1 MTKPSGRLLVI
12 IQLSTTIGDATSMKH
27 IDIAALDQL
36 PRHYRANL
44 INSLSGYK
52 PANLIGTISE
62 DGHTNLAIF
71 SSVVH
76 LGANPAL
83 LAMVQ
88 RPLTDYSHTY
98 YNIKETGYYTINHV
112 HKAFAHQAH
121 FTSARFDRTDSEF
134 DRCQLTA
141 TYLQGFLAP
150 FVAES
155 RIKIG
160 MEFLEEVYIRH
171 NDTRLIIGKVAH
183 IFFPEEIIQTDG
195 NLALDQCEDMC
206 LSGLETWYT
215 AAHFASYPYAKADQ
229 LPDFTSPEQTF

>member
-1 MTKPSGRLLVI
+1 
-12 IQLSTTIGDATSMKH
+12 MKH
-27 IDIAALDQL
+27 IDTPALDQL
-36 PRHYRANL
+36 SRHYRANL

-52 PANLIGTISE
+52 PANLIGTINKE
-62 DGHTNLAIF
+62 GHTNLAIF

-88 RPLTDYSHTY
+88 RPLNDYSHTY
-98 YNIKETGYYTINHV
+98 HNIKETGFYTINHV
-112 HKAFAHQAH
+112 HKSFAQQAH

-141 TYLQGFLAP
+141 TFLKGFSAP
-150 FVAES
+150 FVGES

-160 MEFLEEVYIRH
+160 MEFLEEIHIRH
-171 NDTRLIIGKVAH
+171 NDTRLIIGKVVH
-183 IFFPEEIIQTDG
+183 IFIPEEILQADG

-206 LSGLETWYT
+206 LSGLETWYS
-215 AAHFASYPYAKADQ
+215 AERFASYPYAKVDQ
-229 LPDFTSPEQTF
+229 LPDFTSPEQTY